1 MEYPWNDYTNETLIH
16 LHKKI
21 RTQRKMYQRASDFYN
36 TFYSIFGLINVLTS
50 TVASTLSWGGNGKE
64 MDENKQF
71 ILSIITTTSAL
82 SAAIQNFYNF
92 KENSNKLIETSKT
105 YSKLQNR
112 LENIGNIHPDY
123 REENPYE
130 LFKLIDTELDKI
142 TDSEIKPKK
151 VKEFALVISKIISRI
166 KYYKKRA
173 AIYKKKYN
181 KKFEVSETYRSV
193 FVDRN

>member
-1 MEYPWNDYTNETLIH
+1 MENPWNDYTNGTLIH

-21 RTQRKMYQRASDFYN
+21 RTQRKMYQRASDFYD
-36 TFYSIFGLINVLTS
+36 TFYSIFGLITVLTS
-50 TVASTLSWGGNGKE
+50 TIASTLSWGDNGKE
-64 MDENKQF
+64 MDENKKF

-130 LFKLIDTELDKI
+130 LFKLIDIELDKI
-142 TDSEIKPKK
+142 TENRKELSSCLTKYCFTKK
-151 VKEFALVISKIISRI
+151 CDCESYLEAKHEN
-166 KYYKKRA
+166 YKLQCEEE
-173 AIYKKKYN
+173 KKLL
-181 KKFEVSETYRSV
+181 
-193 FVDRN
+193 

>member
-142 TDSEIKPKK
+142 TENRKELSSCLTKYCFTKKCDCESYLETKHENYKQQCEEEKKSYCENEIN
-151 VKEFALVISKIISRI
+151 A
-166 KYYKKRA
+166 
-173 AIYKKKYN
+173 
-181 KKFEVSETYRSV
+181 
-193 FVDRN
+193 

>member
-1 MEYPWNDYTNETLIH
+1 MENPWNDYTNETLIH

-21 RTQRKMYQRASDFYN
+21 RTQRKMYQRASDFYD
-36 TFYSIFGLINVLTS
+36 TFYSIFGLITVLTS

-64 MDENKQF
+64 MDENKKF

-130 LFKLIDTELDKI
+130 LFKLIDIELDKL
-142 TDSEIKPKK
+142 TENRKELSSCLTKYCFTKKCDCESYLEAKHENYKLQCEEEKKSYCENEIN
-151 VKEFALVISKIISRI
+151 A
-166 KYYKKRA
+166 
-173 AIYKKKYN
+173 
-181 KKFEVSETYRSV
+181 
-193 FVDRN
+193 

>member
-1 MEYPWNDYTNETLIH
+1 MENPWNDYTNQTLIH

-21 RTQRKMYQRASDFYN
+21 RTQRKMYQRASDYYN
-36 TFYSIFGLINVLTS
+36 TFYSIFGLITVLTS
-50 TVASTLSWGGNGKE
+50 TVASTISWGGNGKE
-64 MDENKQF
+64 MDENKKF

-123 REENPYE
+123 RNEDPYE
-130 LFKLIDTELDKI
+130 LFNLIDIELDKL
-142 TDSEIKPKK
+142 TENRNELSSCLTKYCFTKKCDCDSYLETKHENYKNQCE
-151 VKEFALVISKIISRI
+151 KE
-166 KYYKKRA
+166 KKRYCENEINA
-173 AIYKKKYN
+173 
-181 KKFEVSETYRSV
+181 
-193 FVDRN
+193 